1 MLLPRLILGH
11 SRQLIKK
18 QLLLTRLAH
27 VKVQNLPETCDKT
40 FDFIGN
46 WPESEKD
53 NLLSDM
59 IIKNDFITQNEED
72 EIMKE
77 IDPYLKRLKY
87 EFDHW
92 DDAIQGFRETER
104 QKWYPDN
111 KKILNRVLELAFP
124 KESVLPHVHILDLA
138 EDGVI
143 KPHVDSVRY
152 CGTTI
157 AGVSLLSDAVMRL
170 VRIDEKEYKDNAEYR
185 NQPSPLGEKGFYVD
199 VLLKRRSLYIMSH
212 SSRYNFTHEVL
223 SNETSTFKGLPVK
236 KTRRVSIICRNEPRP
251 DDKSS
256 LNHPGTETSS

>member
-1 MLLPRLILGH
+1 MVLSRILLRNSHRLI
-11 SRQLIKK
+11 K
-18 QLLLTRLAH
+18 QQFLLTRKSH
-27 VKVQNLPETCDKT
+27 VITRNSSEACENT
-40 FDFIGN
+40 FDFVGN
-46 WPESEKD
+46 WPLAEKE
-53 NLLSDM
+53 LFLQDM
-59 IIKNDFITQNEED
+59 IIQPDFITPHEED

-111 KKILNRVLELAFP
+111 KKILNRVLETAFP
-124 KESVLPHVHILDLA
+124 QESVLPHVHVLDLA
-138 EDGVI
+138 EDGHI

-157 AGVSLLSDAVMRL
+157 SGISLLSDAVMRL

-199 VLLKRRSLYIMSH
+199 VLLKRRSLYIMSYT
-212 SSRYNFTHEVL
+212 SRYNFTHEVL
-223 SNETSTFKGLPVK
+223 GNEKSVFKGSPVK
-236 KTRRVSIICRNEPRP
+236 KTRRVSIICRNEPR
-251 DDKSS
+251 SQTNS
-256 LNHPGTETSS
+256 